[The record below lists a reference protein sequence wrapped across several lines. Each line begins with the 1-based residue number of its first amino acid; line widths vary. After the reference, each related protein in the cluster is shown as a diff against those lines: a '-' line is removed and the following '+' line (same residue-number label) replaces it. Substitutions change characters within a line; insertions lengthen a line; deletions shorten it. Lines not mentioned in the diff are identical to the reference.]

1 MSLMFI
7 RVLAGFL
14 AGLAAGILL
23 MRATYKRA
31 ETHKRERN
39 AQLDHQ
45 HQRFK
50 LTTAESE

>member
-23 MRATYKRA
+23 MRATYKKTA
-31 ETHKRERN
+31 THKNEE
-39 AQLDHQ
+39 
-45 HQRFK
+45 
-50 LTTAESE
+50 TASLSTSASN

>member
-23 MRATYKRA
+23 MRVTYKKA
-31 ETHKRERN
+31 ETHKEDET
-39 AQLDHQ
+39 AS
-45 HQRFK
+45 
-50 LTTAESE
+50 LTTSTSASN

>member
-23 MRATYKRA
+23 MRIAYK
-31 ETHKRERN
+31 K
-39 AQLDHQ
+39 
-45 HQRFK
+45 
-50 LTTAESE
+50 TAEIKAGNSDTTEAVTSTRAS

>member
-23 MRATYKRA
+23 MRVTYKKA
-31 ETHKRERN
+31 ETHKEEETSS
-39 AQLDHQ
+39 
-45 HQRFK
+45 
-50 LTTAESE
+50 LTTSTSASN